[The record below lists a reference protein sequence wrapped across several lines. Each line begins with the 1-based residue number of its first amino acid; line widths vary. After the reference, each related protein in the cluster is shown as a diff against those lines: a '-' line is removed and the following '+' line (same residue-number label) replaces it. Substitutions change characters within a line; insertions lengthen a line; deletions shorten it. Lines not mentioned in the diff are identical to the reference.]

1 MKKLKAYLRRAV
13 IGATALFLFM
23 ALVTPAISGSDTVPA
38 SNSCFI
44 PVPSMTSDPEPVTTI
59 QSPDANGEQQL
70 IEPMVDPE
78 EQGDT
83 LAQEEESEPDNEPAS
98 ISPDMPLEDKDPSS
112 PEIAYPKF
120 NNGKSNP
127 NGQGYLRNLLRKTW

>member
-1 MKKLKAYLRRAV
+1 MKAYLRRAV

>member
-1 MKKLKAYLRRAV
+1 LKAYLRRAV

-38 SNSCFI
+38 SSSCYI
-44 PVPSMTSDPEPVTTI
+44 SAPSMTSEPNPVTTI
-59 QSPDANGEQQL
+59 QSPDANREPQL
-70 IEPMVDPE
+70 IEPTVEPE
-78 EQGDT
+78 EQDDT
-83 LAQEEESEPDNEPAS
+83 EAREEESEPNNEPAS